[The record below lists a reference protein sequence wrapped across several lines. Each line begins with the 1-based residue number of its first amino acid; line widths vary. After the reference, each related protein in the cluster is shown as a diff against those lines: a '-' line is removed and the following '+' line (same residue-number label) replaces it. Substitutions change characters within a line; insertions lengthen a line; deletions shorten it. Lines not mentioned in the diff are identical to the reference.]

1 VKAAKKRV
9 RRGSVPRGKAL
20 TRLQQ
25 HRAEMRRKG
34 FKLVQLWVPDPAAP
48 GFSEAVRQ
56 TKKFLEAHPDAEW
69 DAFAGEVLDQA
80 PGWDDS

>member
-1 VKAAKKRV
+1 VKAAKKPV
-9 RRGSVPRGKAL
+9 RGSVSRGKAP

-48 GFSEAVRQ
+48 GFREAVRQ

-69 DAFAGEVLDQA
+69 DAFAGEILDQA
-80 PGWDDS
+80 PAWDDS